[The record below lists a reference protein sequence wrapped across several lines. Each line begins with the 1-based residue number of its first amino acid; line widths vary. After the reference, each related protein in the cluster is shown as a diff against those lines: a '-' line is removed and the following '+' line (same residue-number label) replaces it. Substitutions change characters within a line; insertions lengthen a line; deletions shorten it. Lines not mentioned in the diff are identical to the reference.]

1 MVRNTR
7 TAKISKSAQ
16 APKALEGSEGKPT
29 TAAMRIINKTTLTR
43 NMITPQNIKPD
54 RINKP
59 DTKAKMVGKSKATKT
74 ESDDELAGNRMATVN
89 MIKFRKPARISKP
102 AVIPKPS

>member
-43 NMITPQNIKPD
+43 NMITPQYKKPTRIIKPE
-54 RINKP
+54 
-59 DTKAKMVGKSKATKT
+59 TKAKNIGMITAAKIAKVSEEKTAAAIEATKVT
-74 ESDDELAGNRMATVN
+74 R
-89 MIKFRKPARISKP
+89 PARNKNPEAIT
-102 AVIPKPS
+102 